1 MTEEQFN
8 SLPEQ
13 LQIWALR
20 DNAVIYVEV
29 GIIPSPSFTNVVKIA
44 LELSRDYPHIMHKNL
59 LKKYSNVQIST
70 LVNFNQ

>member
-8 SLPEQ
+8 SIQEQ

-29 GIIPSPSFTNVVKIA
+29 GIIPSPAFTNVVKIT
-44 LELSRDYPHIMHKNL
+44 LELNRDYHHVIHKTM
-59 LKKYSNVQIST
+59 LKKYKVEIST